1 MYKSKNMHSMLI
13 CFLRCDFV
21 FYRMVGFYIRS
32 ADEMNN
38 IAINVFVASIISA
51 ACGFFILGSAWVH
64 P

>member
-1 MYKSKNMHSMLI
+1 MHSILYA
-13 CFLRCDFV
+13 FLGVILF
-21 FYRMVGFYIRS
+21 FIGWLFYIRS